1 MPTFMCFL
9 NWTDQGAKN
18 AKDAT
23 RAIRHHRHSLARLR
37 AGDAALRTVP
47 HDLLRGRQGAVAL
60 RAQRHDDHACPDAAG
75 AGGDHHLAANSAVPA
90 APDLAGILALILLT
104 RSAARSLNLHDV
116 NLNNAFDP
124 PLTNDELLNIYHY
137 DEGW

>member
-1 MPTFMCFL
+1 H
-9 NWTDQGAKN
+9 AS
-18 AKDAT
+18 
-23 RAIRHHRHSLARLR
+23 RAIRHHRHRLARLR

-104 RSAARSLNLHDV
+104 RAPKAAD
-116 NLNNAFDP
+116 AFERP
-124 PLTNDELLNIYHY
+124 PLGGNAAKARRAKAAMRAQFRAQAPAEWSLP
-137 DEGW
+137 GGVPS